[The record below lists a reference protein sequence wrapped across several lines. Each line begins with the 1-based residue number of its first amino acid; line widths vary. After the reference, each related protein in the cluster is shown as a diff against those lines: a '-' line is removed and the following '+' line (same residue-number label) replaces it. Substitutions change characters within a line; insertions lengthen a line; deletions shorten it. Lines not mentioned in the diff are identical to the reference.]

1 VQNGYTIPRFN
12 GRHVAT
18 VVHRLQFSAVSRVL
32 IAPVHRDVWHWSL
45 GRAYGYSG
53 VQFQDKAMS
62 VQAQLDAL
70 IPVALALV
78 LSGIIGLN
86 REWRRS
92 PAGIRTHMM
101 VGMGSALVIV
111 LGSELYDDDS
121 AARLAANVITGI
133 GFLGAGVIIH
143 RGSEVHE
150 LTTAASLWFVAILGM
165 VAGARLYVLAAGA
178 TLLGW
183 LVLAVVRWLT
193 KHDQHPTT
201 PGLGE

>member
-1 VQNGYTIPRFN
+1 
-12 GRHVAT
+12 
-18 VVHRLQFSAVSRVL
+18 
-32 IAPVHRDVWHWSL
+32 
-45 GRAYGYSG
+45 
-53 VQFQDKAMS
+53 MS

-70 IPVALALV
+70 IPVAVALV

-101 VGMGSALVIV
+101 VGMGAALVMV
-111 LGSELYDDDS
+111 LGSELYDTNS

-150 LTTAASLWFVAILGM
+150 LTTAASLWFVAVLGM
-165 VAGARLYVLAAGA
+165 VAGARLYVLATGA

-183 LVLAVVRWLT
+183 LVLAVLRWLT
-193 KHDQHPTT
+193 KHDRPNST
-201 PGLGE
+201 PEWGE

>member
-1 VQNGYTIPRFN
+1 
-12 GRHVAT
+12 
-18 VVHRLQFSAVSRVL
+18 
-32 IAPVHRDVWHWSL
+32 
-45 GRAYGYSG
+45 
-53 VQFQDKAMS
+53 MS
-62 VQAQLDAL
+62 VEAQLDAL